1 MHVEFSDGKWRKKS
15 DKRCIWIYS
24 LREPVVPGDILMANT
39 KTGADFICVHRIE
52 YTAGRE
58 FCSKYAKIRQHMN
71 TNMEEGESTHHEK

>member
-1 MHVEFSDGKWRKKS
+1 MHVEFSGGKWRKKS
-15 DKRCIWIYS
+15 DKRYIWIYS